1 MRAKEIPLDVLMQP
15 KTTKSEE
22 IIPFTMTYNPNSPK
36 VFLII
41 KQSFDSFQYS
51 KTMFNIFTR
60 KKLVKSLRQAPD
72 LQKKLHRSKFELEQQ
87 NEKVFLY
94 LLKASLDLFN

>member
-72 LQKKLHRSKFELEQQ
+72 LQKKLHRSKFESHQQ
-87 NEKVFLY
+87 NHKVFVY
-94 LLKASLDLFN
+94 LLKAPLYLFK